1 MADVN
6 TCIADFKF
14 KLDKR
19 QISSKHTNSWKWNN
33 ALLNDEWVKG
43 KKFKKKVS
51 GTKWK
56 QNTMQQSLW
65 DALKE
70 VLQRE
75 SYSSNLL
82 YYKSGK
88 T

>member
-1 MADVN
+1 MEMEQ
-6 TCIADFKF
+6 CI
-14 KLDKR
+14 
-19 QISSKHTNSWKWNN
+19 T
-33 ALLNDEWVKG
+33 EWWMGQREKI
-43 KKFKKKVS
+43 KKKVS

-75 SYSSNLL
+75 SYSSNIL
-82 YYKSGK
+82 Y
-88 T
+88 